1 MIKEELLHFLW
12 KSHRIPKFGLK
23 TTQGESVEILSPGI
37 LNHNDGPDFSNA
49 KIRIG
54 DVLWVGPVE
63 IHVKSSDWNLHGH
76 QHDSRYESVILHVVL
91 KENHEI
97 STLNRRLPCL
107 EIKQF
112 LTNDLI
118 KKYNNLQSC
127 KENLA
132 CSPFEVN
139 NIDESFLWMRDRLIF
154 DRFQRRMQAIKKPM
168 LSNHA
173 LFYALICGAL
183 GAKANRQAFL
193 DFACKINWPQV
204 NRWQNRRERL
214 LLYFMHLSGLFSK
227 EIASLPEMS
236 LLKEY
241 VPEPMHRNLWK
252 TRQIRPTSQ
261 PKKRVLEFSQLIL
274 NDVFTAMIESDN
286 PFDYNELWNNIIEDF
301 RSNSYEGLKLSEFT
315 VKNIAINAITPFA
328 YFRGEQTGDDAWF
341 DFALNHLEE
350 WSSEQNKITKL
361 FQNKSLKI
369 KSSGDSQAI
378 LELYQNYC
386 TTKKCVSCAIGTS
399 LLRA

>member
-1 MIKEELLHFLW
+1 
-12 KSHRIPKFGLK
+12 
-23 TTQGESVEILSPGI
+23 
-37 LNHNDGPDFSNA
+37 
-49 KIRIG
+49 
-54 DVLWVGPVE
+54 
-63 IHVKSSDWNLHGH
+63 
-76 QHDSRYESVILHVVL
+76 
-91 KENHEI
+91 
-97 STLNRRLPCL
+97 
-107 EIKQF
+107 
-112 LTNDLI
+112 
-118 KKYNNLQSC
+118 
-127 KENLA
+127 
-132 CSPFEVN
+132 
-139 NIDESFLWMRDRLIF
+139 
-154 DRFQRRMQAIKKPM
+154 
-168 LSNHA
+168 
-173 LFYALICGAL
+173 
-183 GAKANRQAFL
+183 
-193 DFACKINWPQV
+193 
-204 NRWQNRRERL
+204 
-214 LLYFMHLSGLFSK
+214 MHLSGLFSK